1 MKNNENETMVA
12 QRLVERALE
21 IAAEESGMSLSQLF
35 QLSPGKS
42 RRGRHDDTTAV
53 VMYF

>member
-1 MKNNENETMVA
+1 MTA
-12 QRLVERALE
+12 ALQKASE
-21 IAAEESGMSLSQLF
+21 QCGMTLEALQGLP
-35 QLSPGKS
+35 LGKH